1 MTYPRSALIP
11 PGSSGVF
18 HCVSRC
24 VRRAFLCGEDSY
36 TGRSF
41 EHRRQWVEDRL
52 CEIGEIFSVSIWGF
66 AVMSNHLHVVV
77 QTLPEIASAWSDLEV
92 AERWVRLFP
101 RPDQAPGLRASVL
114 SGHADRIAIL
124 RGRLADLS
132 WFMRVLSEPI
142 ARRANKEDICKGRFW
157 EGRFRCQALL
167 DDAAV
172 IAAMTY
178 VDLNPV
184 RAGIC
189 DTLED
194 SHHTSVRQR
203 LSEIEA
209 EPASAG
215 HALAPVLGIR
225 GLSVLRMS
233 QAEYLGLV
241 DFSGRQIRAD
251 KRGAIVGPPPAVVAK
266 LGMDTERWTR
276 QFMAVGSGFGRAIG
290 EVESLIEKARAMG
303 QCWLRG
309 IGTARALSKVP
320 C

>member
-1 MTYPRSALIP
+1 M
-11 PGSSGVF
+11 
-18 HCVSRC
+18 
-24 VRRAFLCGEDSY
+24 RRAFLCGEDSY

-52 CEIGEIFSVSIWGF
+52 REIGEIFAVSIWGF

-77 QTLPEIASAWSDLEV
+77 QTLPEVASAWSDLEV

-101 RPDQAPGLRASVL
+101 RPDQAPELRASVL
-114 SGHADRIAIL
+114 SGYADRIAML
-124 RGRLADLS
+124 RGRLFDLS

-157 EGRFRCQALL
+157 EGRFKCQALL

-184 RAGIC
+184 RAGMC
-189 DTLED
+189 DTLD
-194 SHHTSVRQR
+194 ASHHTSARQR
-203 LSEIEA
+203 ITEIEA
-209 EPASAG
+209 APASAG

-241 DFSGRQIRAD
+241 DSSGRQIRAD
-251 KRGAIVGPPPAVVAK
+251 KRGAIVGPAPAVVTR
-266 LGMDTERWTR
+266 LGMRPECWTR
-276 QFMAVGSGFGRAIG
+276 QVMAVGSGYGRAIG
-290 EVESLIEKARAMG
+290 ETESLIEKARAMG

-309 IGTARALSKVP
+309 IGTARALAKVP
-320 C
+320 G